1 MVAKAGDY
9 DLKLVLSLTNY
20 WDAYGGMEEYVKWA
34 HGANSTQN
42 LTITEFYTS
51 PEIKEMYKS
60 NFLALK
66 NRFNRSAMP
75 LPPSPPFPWP
85 SLASLGLPLLTPRDF
100 HQLHQLD
107 VRRGPHHL
115 GLGACQRAQ
124 EPRGLFRESSP
135 ILDRRDEPLHQGQRS
150 EPAGD

>member
-85 SLASLGLPLLTPRDF
+85 PLASLGLPLLTPRDF
-100 HQLHQLD
+100 LHQLHQLD

-135 ILDRRDEPLHQGQRS
+135 ILDRRDEPLHQG
-150 EPAGD
+150 